1 MNHKAIYKLYP
12 TVVSID
18 DGAGALDIDG
28 NQVQIDMS
36 LVDSWV
42 DPELYKELRQK
53 EYPSLVDQLDMQYW
67 DKINGTN
74 TWEQAIQTV
83 KDKYPKP

>member
-18 DGAGALDIDG
+18 DGAGALNADG

-36 LVDSWV
+36 LIDSWV
-42 DPELYKELRQK
+42 DPELYKQLRCN
-53 EYPSLVDQLDMQYW
+53 EYPSMVDQLDMQYW
-67 DKINGTN
+67 DKINGTD
-74 TWEQAIQTV
+74 TWQEAIQAV